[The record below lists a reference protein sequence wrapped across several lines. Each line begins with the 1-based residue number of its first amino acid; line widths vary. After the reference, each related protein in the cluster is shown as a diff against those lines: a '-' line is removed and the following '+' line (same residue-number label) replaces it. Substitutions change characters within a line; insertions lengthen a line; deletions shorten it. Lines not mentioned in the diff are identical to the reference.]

1 MRFIMDNKVVI
12 PENNFT
18 KNPTEAIIPVSKN
31 NIKNFVLLGIIVT
44 SALISITFIISWVL
58 WLKVFHDEINQ
69 IIALVNNVITSNG
82 INFNLTFKTLTMV
95 VLGFSVTLALTTF
108 PFIFLKKN
116 SIITL
121 VLGIVLLVISSL
133 LIIGTILFFSF
144 GYSAFS
150 DYVLGEDSIVD
161 ILFFA
166 VPVILEMLFCVA
178 LVGFSIL
185 LILGVFKGGKNTVD
199 LVLPITNKTQENTNP
214 NVSSTVGSLPNQ
226 PGQGINIVINT
237 SNSSPHQS
245 PQPFIAVI
253 PSTTTNNPVLLNE
266 QKPSPVPI
274 NVPNEQIPLPVITTS
289 QVRWSAQQIEDVWDK
304 GEIIPNVNPSLYR
317 KDYAGALMFKQ
328 NFLNN
333 VSFNDAVKSLNWT
346 IMHQKPLAVGG
357 SNDISNLVPLNN
369 NNAVSKSNNY
379 PKWKTR
385 ITYNGKENV
394 LKQKRW
400 KHKK

>member
-1 MRFIMDNKVVI
+1 MDNKVAI

-18 KNPTEAIIPVSKN
+18 KNPNEVIIPVSKN

-58 WLKVFHDEINQ
+58 WLKVFHEINQ
-69 IIALVNNVITSNG
+69 IIALVNEVITSNG
-82 INFNLTFKTLTMV
+82 INFSLTFKTLTMV
-95 VLGFSVTLALTTF
+95 VLGFSATLALITF

-144 GYSAFS
+144 GYNAFS
-150 DYVLGEDSIVD
+150 DYVLGEESIVD

-166 VPVILEMLFCVA
+166 VPVILVMLFCVA
-178 LVGFSIL
+178 LVGFCIL

-199 LVLPITNKTQENTNP
+199 LVFPITNKTQENTNP
-214 NVSSTVGSLPNQ
+214 NVSSTVESLPNQ

-304 GEIIPNVNPSLYR
+304 GEIIPNFNPSLYR

-346 IMHQKPLAVGG
+346 ITHQKPLAVGG
-357 SNDISNLVPLNN
+357 TNDISNLVPLNN
-369 NNAVSKSNNY
+369 NNVVSKSNNY